1 MCRIFAHQPPELY
14 AYQTRSIR
22 IGGHGTSIRL
32 ETVFWDILEEIAAKE
47 GSSVAKFVTTLHN
60 EALAHHG
67 EIHNVASL
75 LRCSC
80 LVYVSGRGGWSRAQA
95 KPDAHDM
102 IAAA

>member
-1 MCRIFAHQPPELY
+1 MCRMFAQQPPQLY

-32 ETVFWDILEEIAAKE
+32 ETIFWDILEEIAAKE
-47 GSSVAKFVTTLHN
+47 GSSVAKFITTLHD
-60 EALAHHG
+60 EVLMQHG

-80 LVYVSGRGGWSRAQA
+80 LVYVSNRGATSPRAG
-95 KPDAHDM
+95 
-102 IAAA
+102 AAVMVAA